1 VFGIFCAGTLGGLML
16 RANGMLCVTNWMKAL
31 VRLCSFMKLNAITL
45 IWPSSEILLLDVSTA
60 LILFPWLGP

>member
-1 VFGIFCAGTLGGLML
+1 ML